1 MHMKRILL
9 TALVLLL
16 AAGIPLQ
23 AREKSILIKGGLVY
37 DGTGSE
43 PRKADILVK
52 GGKIVSIAESIAES
66 KADNIINAEGQVVA
80 PGFIDPHSHVNRT
93 MKKEEGKEN
102 EGYLTMGVTTVLC
115 GMCGGSPVPITTE
128 TDAMEE
134 QGIGTNIGYFIGLG
148 SVRKKVMGNAN
159 RKPTATE
166 MEKMKQ
172 YVRDAMKWGAFG
184 VTTGLIYT
192 PGCFADTEE
201 LIEITREITPYKG
214 IYSTHMRSEG
224 TGIMKGLDEAC
235 RIGRECGVDVNISH
249 LKVGGKSKGNSA
261 GVVAKIHEAQAS
273 GLHVTA
279 DQYPYTASSTSLS
292 ATVLPKWAAAAGAKS
307 FRRMIKNADTLQIL
321 RKAVKK
327 SIGSSADNI
336 MISPTCKNDDIK
348 GKTLEA
354 LAEEWNVTP
363 EDAAIE
369 CLRLS
374 WPSAVKHSF
383 WESDVRYFMQQPFV
397 MTCTDGSVGGH
408 PRAFGTYT
416 RKLGTYVREEKIISL
431 GDMIR
436 RSTGLVADT
445 YGIAKRGYLR
455 KGYWADIIVFDPETV
470 TDHATY
476 DEPQKLSTGF
486 TMVMVNGQIA
496 VSNDI
501 PNHTLSGKVIHMDNS
516 AKVR

>member
-1 MHMKRILL
+1 MKRILL
-9 TALVLLL
+9 AALVLLL
-16 AAGIPLQ
+16 AAAVPSQ
-23 AREKSILIKGGLVY
+23 ARGKSILIKGGLVY
-37 DGTGSE
+37 DGSGAE

-52 GGKIVSIAESIAES
+52 NGKIATISDNIPES
-66 KADNIINAEGQVVA
+66 KADNVINAEGQVVA

-102 EGYLTMGVTTVLC
+102 EGYLAMGVTTVIC

-128 TDAMEE
+128 TDVMEE

-148 SVRKKVMGNAN
+148 SVRKKVMGNAD
-159 RKPTATE
+159 RKPTAAE
-166 MEKMKQ
+166 LEKMKQ
-172 YVRDAMKWGAFG
+172 YVREAMQWGAFG

-201 LIEITREITPYKG
+201 LIELTREIAPYKG

-224 TGIMKGLDEAC
+224 TSILSAMDEAFRIC
-235 RIGRECGVDVNISH
+235 RETGVDLNISH

-307 FRRMIKNADTLQIL
+307 FRRMIKNADTLDIL
-321 RKAVKK
+321 RKAVVKNVRGEAA
-327 SIGSSADNI
+327 SNI
-336 MISPTCKNDDIK
+336 IISPLCKNDEIK
-348 GKTLEA
+348 GRSIAE
-354 LAEEWNVTP
+354 LAEAWNVTP

-369 CLRLS
+369 CMRRS

-397 MTCTDGSVGGH
+397 MTCTDGSIGGH
-408 PRAFGTYT
+408 PRAFGTFT
-416 RKLGTYVREEKIISL
+416 RKLGTYVREEKLISL

-476 DEPQKLSTGF
+476 EEPQKLSTGF

-496 VSNDI
+496 ISNDI
-501 PNHTLSGKVIHMDNS
+501 PNGTLSGKVIKMDNK